1 MKEVLFIVMGVMLLI
16 VTGCQDITV
25 GYLETRDAVYA
36 PDSMIVKSLLDPVE
50 DARQIEF
57 EIPWQSTSIEG
68 ILGTAPIRYSIK
80 NITCDYPEATSQFS
94 MQGAGIIKLPWNH
107 TVPPGRYVFDV
118 EVSNE
123 GYNVVLERIFTVIV
137 E

>member
-1 MKEVLFIVMGVMLLI
+1 MMGVMLLI

-36 PDSMIVKSLLDPVE
+36 PDSMIVKSVLDPVG

-80 NITCDYPEATSQFS
+80 NIASEHPDATSQFS

>member
-1 MKEVLFIVMGVMLLI
+1 MKEVFIMMGVMLLI

-36 PDSMIVKSLLDPVE
+36 PDSMIVKSVLDPVE

-68 ILGTAPIRYSIK
+68 ILGTAPIQYSIK

>member
-1 MKEVLFIVMGVMLLI
+1 M
-16 VTGCQDITV
+16 
-25 GYLETRDAVYA
+25 YA
-36 PDSMIVKSLLDPVE
+36 PDSMIVKSVLDPVE

-68 ILGTAPIRYSIK
+68 ILGTAPIRYAIK
-80 NITCDYPEATSQFS
+80 NIASEHPEATSQFS